1 MDASTAAVGRNAG
14 KDMTKKFDLIAIGTG
29 SAASAVASRCRAAGW
44 KVAIVDSRPFGG
56 TCSLRGCDP
65 KKILVSAAEAFDWAR
80 RMEGTGIQAEGLQ
93 INWQELMRFK
103 RSFTAPVPKRTEDAL
118 AKAGIAGFH
127 GRARFIGPSAV
138 EAGNEVLEA
147 RYFVVAAGQKPVDL
161 RIPGTQHLTMSDQFL
176 DLDDLPK
183 TILFIGGG
191 YIAFEFAHVAARVGV
206 QVTVLHRGPRPLPLF
221 DPDLVDQIVEC
232 TRGLGVNVQLGT
244 EVVEV
249 ENGASQLLVRATVSG
264 QERTFEADMVVH
276 TAGRVPE
283 IDDLNLDVAG
293 VEWNKHGVIVNEFL
307 QSVSNPVVYAAG
319 DAAASGGPPLTPV
332 ASYDGA
338 IVAANLLN
346 GNHQKPMYLGI
357 PTVVFTIPPLAAVGL
372 GESEARK
379 QGLKFTVKKGMTSG
393 CFSSRRVAEKY
404 SGFKT
409 LVEEHSDRILG
420 AHICG
425 SGSEELINLFGLA
438 MQSGLR
444 ATDLKHM
451 FFAYPTRGSDVS
463 HML

>member
-1 MDASTAAVGRNAG
+1 
-14 KDMTKKFDLIAIGTG
+14 MTKKFDLIAIGTG
-29 SAASAVASRCRAAGW
+29 SAASTVASRCRAAGW

-65 KKILVSAAEAFDWAR
+65 KKILVGAAEAFDWAR
-80 RMEGTGIQAEGLQ
+80 RMEGMGIQAENLQ

-103 RSFTAPVPKRTEDAL
+103 RSFTAPVPKRTEEAL
-118 AKAGIAGFH
+118 AKAGTSGFH
-127 GRARFIGPSAV
+127 GHARFINPSAV
-138 EAGNEVLEA
+138 QVGNEILEA
-147 RYFVVAAGQKPVDL
+147 RYFVVAVGQKPADL

-176 DLDDLPK
+176 DLDQLPK

-206 QVTVLHRGPRPLPLF
+206 QVTVVHRGPRPLPLF
-221 DPDLVDQIVEC
+221 DSDLVDQIVES
-232 TRGLGVNVQLGT
+232 TRGLGVDVHLGT
-244 EVVEV
+244 EVVKV

-264 QERTFEADMVVH
+264 QERIFEADMVVH
-276 TAGRVPE
+276 AAGRVPE

-293 VEWNKHGVIVNEFL
+293 VAWNEHGVTVNEFL
-307 QSVSNPVVYAAG
+307 QSVSNPAVYAAG

-332 ASYDGA
+332 ASHDGA

-346 GNHQKPMYLGI
+346 GNHQEPTYLGI
-357 PTVVFTIPPLAAVGL
+357 PTVVFTIPPLAAVGFR
-372 GESEARK
+372 ESEAR
-379 QGLKFTVKKGMTSG
+379 QRNLKFTVKKGMTSG
-393 CFSSRRVAEKY
+393 CFSSRRLAERY

-409 LVEEHSDRILG
+409 LVEEDTDCILG

-425 SGSEELINLFGLA
+425 SGAEELINLFALA

-444 ATDLKHM
+444 AADLKHM